1 MLIAAIEAGGTK
13 FACGLLEASG
23 TGRDRPQILD
33 RATIPT
39 TTPAETL
46 KSAADFLRQASER
59 SGRGKP
65 DALGIGCFGP
75 VDLLPASPT
84 FGCITATPKPGW
96 GNTRIAGYFG
106 SELELPAAFD
116 TDVNAA
122 AFGEY
127 LWGAAVGRRDFIYLT
142 VGTGIG
148 GGVFSNG
155 LVIHGISHPELGH
168 VKIRREEGDTFE
180 GACPFHRDCLEGLA
194 SGPAVAARW
203 GMKAE
208 SLPPDHPAWELEARY
223 LAKALAGYV
232 LVLSPELIILG
243 GGVGMRAG
251 LAERVSALVG
261 EELAG
266 YVPPLADPKRL
277 EALVSRPG
285 LGADAGLYGAAALAI
300 RGTRD

>member
-13 FACGLLEASG
+13 FACALLEASG
-23 TGRDRPQILD
+23 TGRDRPEIIE
-33 RATIPT
+33 RTTIPT

-46 KSAADFLRQASER
+46 RSSADFIRAASER

-75 VDLLPASPT
+75 VDLRPASPT
-84 FGCITATPKPGW
+84 FGSITATPKPLWSG
-96 GNTRIAGYFG
+96 TPVASFFG
-106 SELELPAAFD
+106 SELDLGAAFD

-127 LWGAAVGRRDFIYLT
+127 LWGAAKGRPDFIYLT

-155 LVIHGISHPELGH
+155 LIVHGLSHPELGH
-168 VKIRREEGDTFE
+168 VKIRREEGDPFE

-194 SGPAVAARW
+194 SGPAIAARW
-203 GMKAE
+203 GAKAE

-223 LAKALAGYV
+223 LAKALACYV
-232 LVLSPELIILG
+232 LTLSPELIILG
-243 GGVGMRAG
+243 GGVGMRPG

-261 EELAG
+261 DELAG
-266 YVPPLADPKRL
+266 YVPSLADPRRL
-277 EALVSRPG
+277 AALVSRPG

-300 RGTRD
+300 RGNRD